1 MTRCLDN
8 HLEKLRDELEQRF
21 PERSALVAWL
31 FACVEAKAG
40 RESTALRQHDALRG
54 LAESDGCVDF
64 QEWIDAASHA
74 LDDAFLQEHADDEAI
89 LEKGC
94 VRIQLWQKRL
104 YPWRTQDL
112 KTPADLSR
120 R

>member
-74 LDDAFLQEHADDEAI
+74 LDDAFLQEHVDDEVFREGLCPDSAMAEAS
-89 LEKGC
+89 LSLAYSRPKG
-94 VRIQLWQKRL
+94 
-104 YPWRTQDL
+104 P
-112 KTPADLSR
+112 PADLSR